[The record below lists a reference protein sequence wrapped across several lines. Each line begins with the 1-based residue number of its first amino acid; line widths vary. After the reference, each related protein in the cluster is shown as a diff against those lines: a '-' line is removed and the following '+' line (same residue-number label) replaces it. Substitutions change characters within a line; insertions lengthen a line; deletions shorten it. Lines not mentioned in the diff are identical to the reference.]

1 MHYKLIYERAFLNDN
16 RKTQRVEFRIK
27 AENDDPKMGSK
38 KALLL
43 SLKCGTTPFDFGSY
57 YAIGP
62 INI

>member
-1 MHYKLIYERAFLNDN
+1 MNDN